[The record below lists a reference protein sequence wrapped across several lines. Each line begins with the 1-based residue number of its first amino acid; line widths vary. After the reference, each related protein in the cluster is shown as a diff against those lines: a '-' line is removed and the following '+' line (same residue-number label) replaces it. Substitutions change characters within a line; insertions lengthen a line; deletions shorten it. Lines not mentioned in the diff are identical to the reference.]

1 MTIRA
6 LTFGTDAAGYERHRP
21 GYPDSLIAMIIGYA
35 ALPIRTALEVG
46 AGTGKATRAVAAH
59 KITVI
64 ASEPDPRMLDVLREQ
79 TAGLPV
85 RTMVGT
91 FEQLPLDELAGQ
103 VQLVYAAAAWHW
115 TDPATRWDRLAA
127 ILPAGG
133 TAAFFGGELELADP
147 EVRARFQ
154 QAIGGDADPHAG
166 PQLNPVNRVGW
177 AWPANEIAE
186 DDRFEAIEEHTIPR
200 RLQFS
205 RDDFIGHIGTQ
216 SRFLVIEPEQRKSIF
231 ERVRSAMPDTI
242 EFVSDLVLHLARRV

>member
-1 MTIRA
+1 MTTRA
-6 LTFGTDAAGYERHRP
+6 LTFGADAPGYERHRP
-21 GYPDSLIAMIIGYA
+21 GYPDSLVAKIIDYA
-35 ALPIRTALEVG
+35 ELPIRTALEVG
-46 AGTGKATRAVAAH
+46 AGTGKATRVVAAH
-59 KITVI
+59 KISVI

-85 RTMVGT
+85 RTVVGT
-91 FEQLPLDELAGQ
+91 FEQLSLDELAGR
-103 VQLVYAAAAWHW
+103 VELVYAAAAWHW
-115 TDPATRWDRLAA
+115 TDPATRWDRLAT

-147 EVRARFQ
+147 DVRARFQ
-154 QAIGGDADPHAG
+154 QAIGHDADQHAG
-166 PQLNPVNRVGW
+166 PQLNPVDRVGW

-186 DDRFEAIEEHTIPR
+186 DPRFGAIEEHTIPR

-216 SRFLVIEPEQRKSIF
+216 SRFLIIEPEQRKLIF
-231 ERVRSAMPDTI
+231 ERVRSVMPDTI